1 MQATM
6 IESAA
11 KACQGKRK
19 SIFADC
25 TDTPIK
31 LTSKTLELRSLMFG
45 IRKRR
50 PPPFGG
56 IHVDDDKDI
65 QELKPEVESR
75 NDLWSEARLLLRDLI
90 FALMIAAL
98 VVVFIVQPVKVE
110 GTSML
115 PRLHDGER
123 IFVNKLIYYDEYRWA
138 PKIERG
144 DIVVFWFPDD
154 PSKSYIKRVIG
165 LPGDVI
171 EVREGIVR
179 VNGRD
184 VEEGYLDP
192 RLNLSHRS
200 QSPTDVRANYYFV
213 MGDNRDNSSD
223 SRSWGLVPKKYIYG
237 KALFRYWPITAASVI
252 HHENLNPAPGQLP
265 PGYGP
270 ADDQENPLGESSPQ
284 PSIPGSPPQP

>member
-1 MQATM
+1 
-6 IESAA
+6 
-11 KACQGKRK
+11 
-19 SIFADC
+19 
-25 TDTPIK
+25 
-31 LTSKTLELRSLMFG
+31 MFG
-45 IRKRR
+45 IRTRR

-56 IHVDDDKDI
+56 VDINDDKDI
-65 QELKPEVESR
+65 EIHRPEQASR
-75 NDLWSEARLLLRDLI
+75 NGLWAQARLLFRDLV

-154 PSKSYIKRVIG
+154 PSKSYIKRVVG
-165 LPGDVI
+165 LPGDTV
-171 EVREGIVR
+171 EMREGNVLI
-179 VNGRD
+179 NGT
-184 VEEGYLDP
+184 VLEEKYLDP
-192 RLNLSHRS
+192 KENLSTRS
-200 QSPTDVRANYYFV
+200 QGPIYVKPNYYFV

-237 KALFRYWPITAASVI
+237 KALLRYWPPSAASVI
-252 HHENLNPAPGQLP
+252 HHEDLVSPPPPGVRPGQETL
-265 PGYGP
+265 
-270 ADDQENPLGESSPQ
+270 ESPE
-284 PSIPGSPPQP
+284 

>member
-1 MQATM
+1 M
-6 IESAA
+6 
-11 KACQGKRK
+11 
-19 SIFADC
+19 
-25 TDTPIK
+25 
-31 LTSKTLELRSLMFG
+31 LG
-45 IRKRR
+45 IRTRR

-56 IHVDDDKDI
+56 IHIDDDKDI
-65 QELKPEVESR
+65 QVQKPEEASR
-75 NDLWSEARLLLRDLI
+75 TNLWAEGRLLLRDLV

-98 VVVFIVQPVKVE
+98 VVIFMVQPVKVE

-165 LPGDVI
+165 LPLDTVEI
-171 EVREGIVR
+171 REGMVR
-179 VNGRD
+179 VNGREL
-184 VEEGYLDP
+184 EEKYLDS

-200 QSPTDVRANYYFV
+200 QTPVYVRPNYYFV

-223 SRSWGLVPKKYIYG
+223 SRIWGLVPKKYIYG
-237 KALFRYWPITAASVI
+237 KALLRYWPLSAASVI
-252 HHENLNPAPGQLP
+252 HHENISPGVPPASTYRPDFQEP
-265 PGYGP
+265 PNNN
-270 ADDQENPLGESSPQ
+270 DDQQ
-284 PSIPGSPPQP
+284 